1 MNSLKIRNSLILIL
15 TALIWGVAFVAQS
28 VGGDS
33 LGPYTFNCI
42 RSYIGALVLIPV
54 IFIFSKN
61 SQSPFTSKNKQR
73 KFLILGGLCCGACL
87 FLGSTLQQLGLY
99 MGASAGKAGF
109 LTACYI
115 LLVPIIGLFFKNKC
129 GINIWIGVV
138 LTLIGLYMLCFDGS
152 FSFKVADL
160 LLLLCALFFAIH
172 ILVINYFS
180 PLVDGIKLSCIQFFV
195 CGILG
200 LIPMFFSEMG
210 HSFANIGTCSKVF
223 TSPSAWI
230 PILYAGIMSC
240 GVGYTGQIIGQKGMN
255 PTVASLLLS
264 LESVF
269 SVLAGWII
277 LGETMGLKQLCGC
290 GLIFIAIVLAQ
301 LPTKNGKSI

>member
-200 LIPMFFSEMG
+200 LVPMFFSEMG
-210 HSFANIGTCSKVF
+210 HSFANIGTWAKVF

>member
-200 LIPMFFSEMG
+200 LVPMFFSEMG
-210 HSFANIGTCSKVF
+210 HSFANIGTWAKVF

-269 SVLAGWII
+269 SVLADWII